1 MHIID
6 EGAELEPLGLGLGCD
21 CGCGVGCDCGCA
33 SGVGCPNVQVG
44 CS

>member
-6 EGAELEPLGLGLGCD
+6 EGSKLEPLGLGLGCD

-33 SGVGCPNVQVG
+33 SGVGCPTVQVG

>member
-1 MHIID
+1 MHVIE
-6 EGAELEPLGLGLGCD
+6 EGLELEPLGLGFGCD

-33 SGVGCPNVQVG
+33 SGVGCPTLDIG

>member
-6 EGAELEPLGLGLGCD
+6 EGFALEPLGLGLGCD

-33 SGVGCPNVQVG
+33 SGVGCPSVQLG